1 MHILFENPNLDL
13 QTVFLLD
20 QVQKGRK
27 LSKESVN
34 YLRKL
39 KLVEGKMSNLYLS
52 SEVSKSIDSSA
63 QYIKNKGFDDKYYK
77 DLIVQYLEVY
87 HSARKKDIRELLW
100 DKLPDA
106 LSDQQKE
113 YKIRNLLSALKRAG
127 VIAPNTT
134 NQQKNEWILK

>member
-1 MHILFENPNLDL
+1 MIAAHSILRTN
-13 QTVFLLD
+13 
-20 QVQKGRK
+20 
-27 LSKESVN
+27 
-34 YLRKL
+34 
-39 KLVEGKMSNLYLS
+39 
-52 SEVSKSIDSSA
+52 
-63 QYIKNKGFDDKYYK
+63 KYYK

-134 NQQKNEWILK
+134 KQPCLHGYLTTKLFEVVMYEPDHHFLREGGRQL